1 MRPLPMP
8 QPTLT
13 AQRVRLRPFTIADA
27 SELQRLAGDRRVAE
41 MTLNIPCP
49 YPDGAAV
56 AFIASHPEQYAG
68 KHSVAYAIV
77 NTADALIGGMGFVA
91 LDGAANEAEMGYWV
105 AYEHWGKGY
114 ASEAA
119 GALLEFAFDTL
130 ALDRVTARHIVRNTA
145 SGRVMEKL
153 GMTLLRTEHDLLW
166 RDGAREDHMFR
177 AITRA
182 GWNGR

>member
-13 AQRVRLRPFTIADA
+13 AQRVRLRPFTLADA

-41 MTLNIPCP
+41 LTINIPCP
-49 YPDGAAV
+49 YPDGAAE
-56 AFIASHPEQYAG
+56 AFIGSRLEQYAG
-68 KHSVAYAIV
+68 EHDVTFAIV
-77 NTADALIGGMGFVA
+77 NTADALLGGMGFVS
-91 LDGAANEAEMGYWV
+91 LDGDANQAEMGYWV

-130 ALDRVTARHIVRNTA
+130 ALNRVTARHIVRNPA

-153 GMTLLRTEHDLLW
+153 GMTLLRTEHDLPW
-166 RDGAREDHMFR
+166 RDDAREDYVFR
-177 AITRA
+177 AITRVE
-182 GWNGR
+182 WNAR

>member
-1 MRPLPMP
+1 
-8 QPTLT
+8 
-13 AQRVRLRPFTIADA
+13 
-27 SELQRLAGDRRVAE
+27 
-41 MTLNIPCP
+41 
-49 YPDGAAV
+49 
-56 AFIASHPEQYAG
+56 
-68 KHSVAYAIV
+68 
-77 NTADALIGGMGFVA
+77 MGFVS

-130 ALDRVTARHIVRNTA
+130 ALNRVTACHIVRNPG

-153 GMTLLRTEHDLLW
+153 GMTLLRTEHDLPW
-166 RDGAREDHMFR
+166 RDGAREDFVFR

-182 GWNGR
+182 EWNAR